1 MFQFN
6 LLIEMDIA
14 LRICFSDLRMF
25 EKRNVLNPIHH
36 YYTAQFLYV
45 HMLFFV
51 VVHEKDFILKCFFLK
66 NLYKAFFN
74 QGHQRQQLGKKCQAS
89 SRFTTLTKIKLF
101 FYNEWF
107 KDTIVTFKCLAIKL
121 IIENQHGLKTEEWF
135 FFTENSFFKKR

>member
-1 MFQFN
+1 MKH
-6 LLIEMDIA
+6 LGARDH
-14 LRICFSDLRMF
+14 R
-25 EKRNVLNPIHH
+25 K
-36 YYTAQFLYV
+36 Y
-45 HMLFFV
+45 
-51 VVHEKDFILKCFFLK
+51 FILKSFLK

-121 IIENQHGLKTEEWF
+121 IMENQHG
-135 FFTENSFFKKR
+135 FKKQKNDFPYRKFIFKRDNGNNPTH